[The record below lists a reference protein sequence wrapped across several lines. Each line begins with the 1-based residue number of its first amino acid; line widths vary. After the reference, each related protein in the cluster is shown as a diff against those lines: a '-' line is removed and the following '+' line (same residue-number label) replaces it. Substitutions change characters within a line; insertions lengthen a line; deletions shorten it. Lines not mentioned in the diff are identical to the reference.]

1 MRKSRFTDEQMVAI
15 IREADRDPVPA
26 VAKRHGVSEQT
37 IYTWRKRFGTF
48 QADDVRRLKQ
58 LEHENARLKKLV
70 AERDLEIE
78 VMKEINAKN
87 GERAGSPWP
96 GCLRDGPRPVATAGL
111 HAGPSR
117 TVCPAL
123 SIAEGGQ
130 ERGGDRTDAG
140 AFGAVSA
147 LWLPARAHFSGSRR
161 LRDEPW
167 PGASVVAC
175 GKTPGAAQAPTKAYC
190 ELATTTTDAGRAEPG
205 MGFRLRVRCLCGRPP
220 AQVPDGGGRIH
231 EGRLGDRS
239 RRSYPIGR
247 VIEVLPGW

>member
-1 MRKSRFTDEQMVAI
+1 MDYVRDWLP
-15 IREADRDPVPA
+15 IRRGYAEVEVYGRADGGDHPGGGSGSGSGCCQAAR
-26 VAKRHGVSEQT
+26 VSEQT
-37 IYTWRKRFGTF
+37 ICTWRKRFGTF

-96 GCLRDGPRPVATAGL
+96 GGLRDGPRPVATAGL

-123 SIAEGGQ
+123 SIAECGQ
-130 ERGGDRTDAG
+130 ERGGDRTDDG
-140 AFGAVSA
+140 AFSAVSA
-147 LWLPARAHFSGSRR
+147 LRLPARAHLSGSRR

-167 PGASVVAC
+167 PGASIVAR
-175 GKTPGAAQAPTKAYC
+175 GKAPGAAQTTTKAYC
-190 ELATTTTDAGRAEPG
+190 GLATTTTDAGRAEPG
-205 MGFRLRVRCLCGRPP
+205 VGL
-220 AQVPDGGGRIH
+220 
-231 EGRLGDRS
+231 
-239 RRSYPIGR
+239 
-247 VIEVLPGW
+247 